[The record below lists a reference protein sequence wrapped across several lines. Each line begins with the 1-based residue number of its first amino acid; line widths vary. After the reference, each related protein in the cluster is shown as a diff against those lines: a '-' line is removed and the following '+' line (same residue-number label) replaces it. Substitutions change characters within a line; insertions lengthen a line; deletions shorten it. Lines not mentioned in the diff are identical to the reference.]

1 MKNKPK
7 DDLLDID
14 DTTDDTRL
22 SDIENII
29 MFSSSNKKN
38 NTYNLIPNIN
48 NIINTSE
55 RFSENIILQ
64 QRENRQKISLI
75 KKLIQKKEDNN
86 KTKIKIKEILN
97 TYNNNIIF
105 LKDDQRN
112 TLLHI
117 YILKKDPDALKI
129 IIDIY
134 SDILG
139 ISENFYIFLFSKNRN
154 GFTSFDLSVK
164 FGNIPIIKLLYE
176 QLEKTQNKIKMINY
190 MEYLRHNIFNISAE
204 NNNIYPIIFYYEK
217 LNKFYERKIK
227 LLDCKEEGINKSG
240 MTPILYASKNGNLKL
255 LLILIDLGAD
265 INSINDLGYTPL
277 HFAVENND
285 ERMIKHLLIRGA
297 NKFISDR
304 YNMTPYDLAIKLK
317 YQNIIKILYHKNCCG
332 KIFCGGEIG
341 KLPGKRNMIF
351 MILYI
356 IFSFCFK
363 AMILLRFSYVINAF
377 NIRSLFSKYLKNDNL
392 GNIELN
398 EILNCIDD
406 NCFYEK
412 ILLLLCLS
420 INLLFLVYFIIFK
433 CSKKVFLPKKRNVEK
448 KLSKLYEK
456 NENVCLKCGIFK
468 KADTLH
474 CLICD
479 RCVDNWDHHCYWLN
493 TCINNK
499 NFCKFKLFLYFS
511 FVLLLT
517 NLLFYIYSVFLLFS
531 AKDLFFQEIFNIEIG
546 SVIYYLVL
554 IILSSIQIVLI
565 LITSYIL
572 IFLNIPLIIYNCKDN
587 INNKNL
593 EEKVESLIDSEDS
606 FKKVFEEKEE
616 KTLIVT

>member
-204 NNNIYPIIFYYEK
+204 NNNIYPIIFY
-217 LNKFYERKIK
+217 
-227 LLDCKEEGINKSG
+227 
-240 MTPILYASKNGNLKL
+240 
-255 LLILIDLGAD
+255 
-265 INSINDLGYTPL
+265 
-277 HFAVENND
+277 
-285 ERMIKHLLIRGA
+285 
-297 NKFISDR
+297 
-304 YNMTPYDLAIKLK
+304 
-317 YQNIIKILYHKNCCG
+317 
-332 KIFCGGEIG
+332 
-341 KLPGKRNMIF
+341 
-351 MILYI
+351 
-356 IFSFCFK
+356 
-363 AMILLRFSYVINAF
+363 
-377 NIRSLFSKYLKNDNL
+377 
-392 GNIELN
+392 
-398 EILNCIDD
+398 
-406 NCFYEK
+406 
-412 ILLLLCLS
+412 
-420 INLLFLVYFIIFK
+420 
-433 CSKKVFLPKKRNVEK
+433 
-448 KLSKLYEK
+448 
-456 NENVCLKCGIFK
+456 
-468 KADTLH
+468 
-474 CLICD
+474 
-479 RCVDNWDHHCYWLN
+479 
-493 TCINNK
+493 
-499 NFCKFKLFLYFS
+499 
-511 FVLLLT
+511 
-517 NLLFYIYSVFLLFS
+517 
-531 AKDLFFQEIFNIEIG
+531 
-546 SVIYYLVL
+546 
-554 IILSSIQIVLI
+554 
-565 LITSYIL
+565 
-572 IFLNIPLIIYNCKDN
+572 
-587 INNKNL
+587 
-593 EEKVESLIDSEDS
+593 
-606 FKKVFEEKEE
+606 
-616 KTLIVT
+616 